1 VVRRRA
7 QPTLDRAYEIVL
19 AEMPVELSPL
29 IIRYVDNMREGI
41 EIRSTLTTAMTR
53 ANLRWTTVDQVARSL
68 LTDRLQGSGT
78 VLIHS
83 YPSRNARCERTGG
96 AGD

>member
-19 AEMPVELSPL
+19 AEMPVELRPL

-41 EIRSTLTTAMTR
+41 EIRSALTTAMTR

-68 LTDRLQGSGT
+68 LTD
-78 VLIHS
+78 
-83 YPSRNARCERTGG
+83 
-96 AGD
+96 